1 MVIGEITVEGP
12 LEMALV
18 EGNDMIQAFPTEATD
33 NALGIRVLPRALRCD
48 GAFFHSQMVN
58 PFSKVISVDGIAI
71 TQQILR
77 WWLPWKSLN
86 KLLSR
91 PFSRRMLRHIE
102 VDYSAA
108 IVSQDYK
115 HEQDT
120 KSYRGNGEEVDRHGI
135 SHMLL

>member
-18 EGNDMIQAFPTEATD
+18 EGNDMIQAFPTDATD

-48 GAFFHSQMVN
+48 GAFFHSQTVN

-77 WWLPWKSLN
+77 
-86 KLLSR
+86 
-91 PFSRRMLRHIE
+91 RRSWHTQGRELA
-102 VDYSAA
+102 SADPMA
-108 IVSQDYK
+108 
-115 HEQDT
+115 
-120 KSYRGNGEEVDRHGI
+120 GA
-135 SHMLL
+135 